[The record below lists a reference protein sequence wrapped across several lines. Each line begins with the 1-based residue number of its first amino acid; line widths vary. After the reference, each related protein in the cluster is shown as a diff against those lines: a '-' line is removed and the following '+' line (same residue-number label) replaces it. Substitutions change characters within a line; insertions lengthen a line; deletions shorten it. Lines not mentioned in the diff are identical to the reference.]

1 MLDKIFPMDGDMIE
15 TLLEMS
21 FPELINIFSQ
31 MTEDITNNTSDTND
45 KNRQ

>member
-1 MLDKIFPMDGDMIE
+1 
-15 TLLEMS
+15 MS